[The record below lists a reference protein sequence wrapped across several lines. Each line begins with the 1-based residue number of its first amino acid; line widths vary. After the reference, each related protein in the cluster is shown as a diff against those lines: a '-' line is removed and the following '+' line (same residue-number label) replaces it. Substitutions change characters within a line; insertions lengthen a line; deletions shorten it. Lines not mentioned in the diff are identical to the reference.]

1 VNKDKNPNVNT
12 RGVFSFKLPPYKVAS
27 HENILIP
34 VGTAIIIVAA
44 VTKAYGIGLE
54 NKNFKYVK
62 VIKKKTNY
70 YNIITHYIIFFLI
83 LKFYTNTFTI

>member
-62 VIKKKTNY
+62 VIKKKQI
-70 YNIITHYIIFFLI
+70 IITLLHIILYFF
-83 LKFYTNTFTI
+83 KS